1 MQAKWKLFISSLCL
15 SLLLGGCFGADR
27 SVNQKTTA
35 VGADSVSRS
44 DDMYES
50 ILTYTGDGYD
60 LPGGDK
66 TETFAKD
73 HKKDVEKAVKDHLKA
88 EFNTDVKIHNMMG
101 NRDGVTVFYEST
113 GPLHF
118 YATAIVPI
126 DLKNKNVLADHVW
139 TLEGVVERGIK
150 GALYAYLFEDEFK
163 ELDRI
168 LGELENE
175 EDIVGRKIEAIENV
189 GGIGYMT
196 PLYFLANSTD
206 DKAIEPV
213 YELYM
218 KDPETPKAELRSA
231 FNKEQFIPEDFL
243 FSIQFY
249 MEDPHK
255 EPDEAILEKIVNTI
269 VESTTI
275 PSGNYAINLHDNYV
289 IKHAAEGSKDN
300 SISQKFPDE
309 EIIKE

>member
-1 MQAKWKLFISSLCL
+1 MKIKWKLLTSSLCL
-15 SLLLGGCFGADR
+15 SLLLGGCFGTDK
-27 SVNQKTTA
+27 SVTQKSSDGKDD
-35 VGADSVSRS
+35 VPRS

-66 TETFAKD
+66 NEKFAKD
-73 HKKDVEKAVKDHLKA
+73 HKDDVEKAVKDYLKN
-88 EFNTDVKIHNMMG
+88 EFNTDVNVHNMVG
-101 NRDGVTVFYEST
+101 NRGGVTVFYEST

-126 DLKNKNVLADHVW
+126 DLKNKDVVGDHVW

-196 PLYFLANSTD
+196 PFYFLANSTD
-206 DKAIEPV
+206 DEAIEPV

-231 FNKEQFIPEDFL
+231 FDKEQFIPEDYL

-249 MEDPHK
+249 MEDPNK
-255 EPDEAILEKIVNTI
+255 EPDEAILERIVNTI
-269 VESTTI
+269 VDSTTI

-300 SISQKFPDE
+300 SISRKFPDE